1 MFGGLG
7 TECPPS
13 PRTRNYVSHF
23 SSLPLGERAGAT
35 HSKNNERKKKKKH
48 LKTLIIALINLDW
61 KLSVRRTWALLSSV
75 RRSDLP
81 AVSVHTAKTTNTPF
95 SK

>member
-1 MFGGLG
+1 M
-7 TECPPS
+7 
-13 PRTRNYVSHF
+13 SHF
-23 SSLPLGERAGAT
+23 SSLPLGERAEAT
-35 HSKNNERKKKKKH
+35 HSKNNERKKKKH
-48 LKTLIIALINLDW
+48 LKTLIIALINLDC
-61 KLSVRRTWALLSSV
+61 KISARRTWALLSSV